1 MKNADFGF
9 AHRKAF
15 LAETARSVASRVF
28 GAALGIIICG
38 SITGAML
45 AARG

>member
-1 MKNADFGF
+1 MKNADYGF
-9 AHRKAF
+9 KCRKAF
-15 LAETARSVASRVF
+15 LAETARSV
-28 GAALGIIICG
+28 GARLFSAGLGIIICG